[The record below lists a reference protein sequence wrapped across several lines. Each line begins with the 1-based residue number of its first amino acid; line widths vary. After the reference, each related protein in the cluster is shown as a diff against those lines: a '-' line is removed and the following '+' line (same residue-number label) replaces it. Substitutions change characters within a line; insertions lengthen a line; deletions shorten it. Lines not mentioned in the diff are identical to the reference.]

1 MKLLLDTHTFIWWN
15 SNSSKLSKRALE
27 LCSDRNYTLFLSLV
41 SIWEITIKSQ
51 LGKLSLNESFTEI
64 IENQQR
70 LNNLQILPIR
80 LNHILAL
87 HDLPLHHRDPFDRL
101 LISQAI
107 LENAILVSRDSVFQY
122 YSVTL
127 EW

>member
-27 LCSDRNYTLFLSLV
+27 LCSNRNNNLFLSLV

-51 LGKLSLNESFTEI
+51 LGKLSLNESLTEI
-64 IENQQR
+64 IEKQQKV
-70 LNNLQILPIR
+70 NNLQILPID

-107 LENAILVSRDSVFQY
+107 LENATLISRDSVFQY
-122 YSVTL
+122 YSVRL

>member
-27 LCSDRNYTLFLSLV
+27 LCGDRDYTLFLSLV

-51 LGKLSLNESFTEI
+51 LGKLSLNESLANI

-70 LNNLQILPIR
+70 VNNLQILPIGV
-80 LNHILAL
+80 NHILAL
-87 HDLPLHHRDPFDRL
+87 HNLPLHHRDPFDRL

-107 LENAILVSRDSVFQY
+107 LENAILVSCDSVFQL
-122 YSVTL
+122 YSVKL